1 MNHEERNTGARNSD
15 FGVGNV
21 EEEKSDSNAIESADL
36 DSHGSVSEAAHSSGD
51 TGGEPA
57 TPVHIVTGDSTE
69 AGCSSNEQQ
78 VLKVEGEII
87 QLSDTGILNK
97 WLANEILHDRSDSI
111 SKSLWNRNKP
121 SGKLAEIQAQI
132 KSTMERAFWDG
143 VVEALEKDPPDYS
156 RVVQLVKEVRD
167 ELGAL
172 VPRSWKQEL
181 HESIDIDL
189 FAQILESGVQD
200 IDYLSKLLD
209 YAINIVI
216 KLGAPARDD
225 ITKAAHEKLVEELS
239 DILAS
244 TDCKS
249 RFYFA
254 NTLVKG
260 LRFVLEQI
268 QILKQDI
275 SFAKIQT
282 LIPVIKGPLGIKY
295 LQDAFTARYGPPS
308 EAKTRLTQ
316 TRLWIQAVLQH
327 LDDQRA
333 EFDSSVE
340 ASKTN
345 LNASSVLLL
354 PNLIKPGGM
363 PKIDIQW
370 NFIGNIVRLGLIQ
383 IVTRSVASTEENTP
397 ETLRLNIERLLALQ
411 NDFQRVL
418 VIATALLLVRQT
430 LADKELTLE
439 DIESILSD
447 ARQKLSGMLE
457 SPLITV
463 YHIGQKICQICSP
476 YMNEGSVDA
485 GLMTRVMNRSLTPGD
500 AIFIKVSNAVMESIR
515 VTLLAGKDHSSR
527 GTAVAQACLKRIGA
541 TSVLELVTEL
551 TDNLDV
557 MALVTCKVHGLWYE
571 NIKLHINS

>member
-1 MNHEERNTGARNSD
+1 MNHEEQGDKNSD
-15 FGVGNV
+15 FGVRNV
-21 EEEKSDSNAIESADL
+21 EEEKPDSHATDSADL
-36 DSHGSVSEAAHSSGD
+36 DSHESAS
-51 TGGEPA
+51 EPA
-57 TPVHIVTGDSTE
+57 NSGGDAEEESAKFVHIVTGDSKE
-69 AGCSSNEQQ
+69 EGCSSNEQQ
-78 VLKVEGEII
+78 DLKVEGEII
-87 QLSDTGILNK
+87 QLSDTGILNES
-97 WLANEILHDRSDSI
+97 LANEILHDRSDSI

-143 VVEALEKDPPDYS
+143 VVEELEKDPPDYS
-156 RVVQLVKEVRD
+156 RVVQLVKELRD
-167 ELGAL
+167 ELDAL
-172 VPRSWKQEL
+172 VPQSWKQEL

-189 FAQILESGVQD
+189 FAQILESGIQD

-209 YAINIVI
+209 YAISIVI

-239 DILAS
+239 LIVAS
-244 TDCKS
+244 ADKKC
-249 RFYFA
+249 RFSFA
-254 NTLVKG
+254 NALVKG

-268 QILKQDI
+268 Q
-275 SFAKIQT
+275 
-282 LIPVIKGPLGIKY
+282 VIACSNI
-295 LQDAFTARYGPPS
+295 
-308 EAKTRLTQ
+308 
-316 TRLWIQAVLQH
+316 H
-327 LDDQRA
+327 
-333 EFDSSVE
+333 
-340 ASKTN
+340 
-345 LNASSVLLL
+345 
-354 PNLIKPGGM
+354 GGM

-383 IVTRSVASTEENTP
+383 IVTRSVASTEKNTP
-397 ETLRLNIERLLALQ
+397 ETLRLNLERLLALQ

-430 LADKELTLE
+430 LADKELALE
-439 DIESILSD
+439 DIESILND
-447 ARQKLSGMLE
+447 ARQKLSRMME

-500 AIFIKVSNAVMESIR
+500 GIFTKVSTAVMESIR
-515 VTLLAGKDHSSR
+515 VTLLAGKEHNGR
-527 GTAVAQACLKRIGA
+527 GLAVAQACLKRIGA

-557 MALVTCKVHGLWYE
+557 IALVTCKVHGLWYE
-571 NIKLHINS
+571 NIKLHVNS

>member
-1 MNHEERNTGARNSD
+1 MNHEEQGDKNSD
-15 FGVGNV
+15 FGVRNV
-21 EEEKSDSNAIESADL
+21 EEEKPDSHATDSADL
-36 DSHGSVSEAAHSSGD
+36 DSHESAS
-51 TGGEPA
+51 EPA
-57 TPVHIVTGDSTE
+57 NSGGDDEEESAKFVHIVTGDSKE
-69 AGCSSNEQQ
+69 EGCSSNEQQ
-78 VLKVEGEII
+78 DLK
-87 QLSDTGILNK
+87 
-97 WLANEILHDRSDSI
+97 
-111 SKSLWNRNKP
+111 
-121 SGKLAEIQAQI
+121 AQI

-143 VVEALEKDPPDYS
+143 VVEELEKDPPDYS
-156 RVVQLVKEVRD
+156 RVVQLVKELRD
-167 ELGAL
+167 ELDAL
-172 VPRSWKQEL
+172 VPQSWKQEL

-189 FAQILESGVQD
+189 FAQILESGIQD

-209 YAINIVI
+209 YAISIVI

-239 DILAS
+239 LIVAS
-244 TDCKS
+244 ADNKCKFS
-249 RFYFA
+249 FA
-254 NTLVKG
+254 NALVKG

-275 SFAKIQT
+275 SFAKIQA
-282 LIPVIKGPLGIKY
+282 LIPIIKGPLGIKY
-295 LQDAFTARYGPPS
+295 LQDAFAASYGPPS
-308 EAKTRLTQ
+308 EATTRLSQ
-316 TRLWIQAVLQH
+316 TRLWIEEVLHH
-327 LDDQRA
+327 LDEQRA

-340 ASKTN
+340 ACKTN

-354 PNLIKPGGM
+354 PNLIKSGGM

-383 IVTRSVASTEENTP
+383 IVTRSVASTEKNTP
-397 ETLRLNIERLLALQ
+397 ETLRLNLERLLALQ

-430 LADKELTLE
+430 LADKELALE
-439 DIESILSD
+439 DIESILND
-447 ARQKLSGMLE
+447 ARQKLSRMME

-500 AIFIKVSNAVMESIR
+500 GIFTKVSTAVMESIR
-515 VTLLAGKDHSSR
+515 VTLLAGKEHNGR
-527 GTAVAQACLKRIGA
+527 GLAVAQACLKRIGA

-557 MALVTCKVHGLWYE
+557 IALVTCKVHGLWYE
-571 NIKLHINS
+571 NIKLHVNS